1 MKYTKI
7 IAISALLIFSA
18 GCSKTENSNTES
30 LSNTTRNITMTN
42 IPTSEPTETPTPMPL
57 IDKDVDIVIGMISM
71 DSEMTIEQYVE
82 NLKADE
88 PEVDFSVYDSN
99 HYSMKIKESE
109 RVELLNNLLSDDGEN
124 EFFGQLYEQYPG
136 VYLKTELNDKCT
148 EIIFHVDKAKYDEC
162 DFGVAFTPIFMSG
175 IYCEYVQAY
184 SLVPV
189 EERDCIVKIINDE
202 TNEVIYS
209 SEETE

>member
-1 MKYTKI
+1 MKYAKI
-7 IAISALLIFSA
+7 IAISALLIFCT
-18 GCSKTENSNTES
+18 GCKTESSNVEN
-30 LSNTTRNITMTN
+30 LSNATSDIATTN
-42 IPTSEPTETPTPMPL
+42 IKKLKPTETPTPIPL
-57 IDKDVDIVIGMISM
+57 VDKDVDIVIGMISM

-88 PEVDFSVYDSN
+88 PDTVFLVYDSN
-99 HYSMKIKESE
+99 HYSMKINESE
-109 RVELLNNLLSDDGEN
+109 RVELLNRLLSDDGKN
-124 EFFGQLYEQYPG
+124 EFFSQLYEQYPG
-136 VYLKTELNDKCT
+136 VYLKIELNGKYT
-148 EIIFHVDKAKYDEC
+148 EIIFRVDKVKYDEC

-202 TNEVIYS
+202 TNELIYS
-209 SEETE
+209 SEKTE